1 MKSVQVDYLEDNDL
15 KKKEPE
21 TDLENVDV
29 SDTEEDKEDKHSS
42 KLYNIIIKAGEKLGF
57 QLRFSPKDV
66 KPYQFELPII
76 LAKYGKLGGL
86 TRTVSCRGMKPKFL
100 VDP

>member
-57 QLRFSPKDV
+57 
-66 KPYQFELPII
+66 
-76 LAKYGKLGGL
+76 
-86 TRTVSCRGMKPKFL
+86 
-100 VDP
+100 